1 MFRKRT
7 AETARPIQPTQPER
21 VTSVLGSGTIW
32 KGSLNGSGGVR
43 IEGAFE
49 GDIALRG
56 LLVVGATGRV
66 TCPHLRAN
74 VVIVAGALRGDI
86 TAEKV
91 EIRATGRVWGDVVTA
106 AFSTEEGAFLRG
118 QIRMEDKVDIG
129 VTAITPA
136 EAVFVEEAP
145 PAQPAEALEEKAEPT
160 DNASEAAISEE

>member
-1 MFRKRT
+1 MFRKKT
-7 AETARPIQPTQPER
+7 QATARPIQPMQSER

-32 KGSLNGSGGVR
+32 KGSLSGSGGVR

-49 GDIALRG
+49 GEIALRG

-66 TCPHLRAN
+66 TCPHLRAS
-74 VVIVAGALRGDI
+74 VVIIAGAVHGDI

-129 VTAITPA
+129 VAAVTPA
-136 EAVFVEEAP
+136 EAEFVEKSPPVQPTEAQEQ
-145 PAQPAEALEEKAEPT
+145 A
-160 DNASEAAISEE
+160 ASEQGKGKQKV